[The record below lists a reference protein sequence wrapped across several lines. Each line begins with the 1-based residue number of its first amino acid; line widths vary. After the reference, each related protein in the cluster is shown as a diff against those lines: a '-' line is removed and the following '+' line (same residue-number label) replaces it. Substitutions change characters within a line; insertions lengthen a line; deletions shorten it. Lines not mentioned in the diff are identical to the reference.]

1 MKIAIRRQ
9 LMSLQGSNCIRMGNY
24 VVQRVGSSLNYRVMN
39 ARGELINIF
48 PINDAVRLLMNQ
60 RLEEEPVEPLMPAAM

>member
-9 LMSLQGSNCIRMGNY
+9 LMSLQGSNYILIGNY

-48 PINDAVRLLMNQ
+48 PINDAVRLLENQ
-60 RLEEEPVEPLMPAAM
+60 RTEDEEPIEPLVPA

>member
-9 LMSLQGSNCIRMGNY
+9 LMSLQGSNRVRMGNY

-60 RLEEEPVEPLMPAAM
+60 RLEEEPVEPLMPA

>member
-24 VVQRVGSSLNYRVMN
+24 MVQRVGSSLNYRVMN
-39 ARGELINIF
+39 ARGELISIF
-48 PINDAVRLLMNQ
+48 PINDAVRLLENQ
-60 RLEEEPVEPLMPAAM
+60 SLEEEPVEPLVPA

>member
-9 LMSLQGSNCIRMGNY
+9 LMSLQGSNYIHIGNY

-48 PINDAVRLLMNQ
+48 PINDTVRLLETQ
-60 RLEEEPVEPLMPAAM
+60 RTEDEEPIEPLVPA

>member
-39 ARGELINIF
+39 ARGGLINIF

-60 RLEEEPVEPLMPAAM
+60 RLEEEPVEPLMPA

>member
-60 RLEEEPVEPLMPAAM
+60 RLEEEPVEPLMPA

>member
-9 LMSLQGSNCIRMGNY
+9 LMSLQGSNRIRMGNY

-60 RLEEEPVEPLMPAAM
+60 RLEEEPVEPLMPA